1 MDRGSRLQRH
11 HALKELQISPHCG
24 KIISILQSPNQP
36 RFARLKDQKLIILI
50 AWDEII
56 NIVLRRENNVIL
68 ETSLLNFVN
77 ICFFR
82 ESNLQQGVKTVYGE
96 SATTSGL
103 PHLSPQVTVL
113 IQFYLTVPS
122 LAPAPPFLSI
132 FCHWCNFRAAS
143 RRETYIALT
152 GTLRANFKKLFKN
165 NFYLQG

>member
-11 HALKELQISPHCG
+11 HALKELEISPHCG

-68 ETSLLNFVN
+68 QTSLLNFVN
-77 ICFFR
+77 ICYFR

-103 PHLSPQVTVL
+103 PQLSPQVKCSFSFT
-113 IQFYLTVPS
+113 
-122 LAPAPPFLSI
+122 
-132 FCHWCNFRAAS
+132 
-143 RRETYIALT
+143 
-152 GTLRANFKKLFKN
+152 
-165 NFYLQG
+165 